1 MNYMFMPLKRYA
13 DFSGRS
19 RRLEFW
25 LWTLFNTIVVGVL
38 VAIIMIAV
46 FGSMTDLANRAASGE
61 FANYV
66 SDGGTSFV
74 ELNGQ
79 KYAVPPEVVAGA
91 IMGSLGIP
99 AALLGLWWLA
109 TLLPNLAVIVRRM
122 HDQDKSGWW
131 FFIGFVPFIG
141 GIWLLI
147 LYLTDGTPG
156 PNQYGPD
163 PKGRGATA
171 APFA

>member
-25 LWTLFNTIVVGVL
+25 LWTLFHAIVACVFITII
-38 VAIIMIAV
+38 AIAF

-61 FANYV
+61 FANYL
-66 SDGGTSFV
+66 SPDGTAPLV
-74 ELNGQ
+74 VNGE
-79 KYAVPPEVVAGA
+79 KYSVPPDVMAQAVL
-91 IMGSLGIP
+91 GSLGIP
-99 AALLGLWWLA
+99 ALLLGLFSLA
-109 TLLPNLAVIVRRM
+109 IFIPNLAVIVRRL

-131 FFIGFVPFIG
+131 FFISFVPIIG

-156 PNQYGPD
+156 PNRFGPD
-163 PKGRGATA
+163 PKGRGG
-171 APFA
+171 PIV

>member
-1 MNYMFMPLKRYA
+1 MNYMFMSLKRFA

-25 LWTLFNTIVVGVL
+25 LWTLLNIIVTCVLVGV
-38 VAIIMIAV
+38 IMVSV
-46 FGSMTDLANRAASGE
+46 FSSMADIANRAASGE

-66 SDGGTSFV
+66 APDGASTFV
-74 ELNGQ
+74 MNGV
-79 KYAVPPEVVAGA
+79 KYSVPPEVMLQA
-91 IMGSLGIP
+91 ILGSFGIP
-99 AALLGLWWLA
+99 ALLLALWSLA
-109 TLLPNLAVIVRRM
+109 IFIPNLAVIVRRL

-131 FFIGFVPFIG
+131 FFIGFVPIIG

-156 PNQYGPD
+156 TNRFGTD
-163 PKGRGATA
+163 PKGRGAA
-171 APFA
+171 IA

>member
-1 MNYMFMPLKRYA
+1 MNYMFMPLKRFA

-25 LWTLFNTIVVGVL
+25 LWTLFTMIVTSVL
-38 VAIIMIAV
+38 VAIIVVAV
-46 FGSMTDLANRAASGE
+46 VGSMADLANRAASGE

-66 SDGGTSFV
+66 SDGGTNFV

-79 KYAVPPEVVAGA
+79 KYAIPPEVMAQA
-91 IMGSLGIP
+91 IIGSFGIP
-99 AALLGLWWLA
+99 AILLALWSLA
-109 TLLPNLAVIVRRM
+109 ILIPNLAVIVRRL

-147 LYLTDGTPG
+147 LYLIDGTPG
-156 PNQYGPD
+156 PNRYGPD
-163 PKGRGATA
+163 PKGRGMSA

>member
-25 LWTLFNTIVVGVL
+25 LWALFHAIVAGVFITII
-38 VAIIMIAV
+38 AIA
-46 FGSMTDLANRAASGE
+46 FYGSMTDLANRAASGE

-66 SDGGTSFV
+66 APDGTGSLMV
-74 ELNGQ
+74 NGE
-79 KYAVPPEVVAGA
+79 KYSVPPDVMAQA
-91 IMGSLGIP
+91 ILGSIGIP
-99 AALLGLWWLA
+99 AALLGLWSLA
-109 TLLPNLAVIVRRM
+109 IFIPNLAVIVRRL
-122 HDQDKSGWW
+122 HDQGKSGWW
-131 FFIGFVPFIG
+131 FFISFVPFIG

-163 PKGRGATA
+163 PKGRGASA
-171 APFA
+171 APFV